1 MASEGFFSQ
10 LVDEVKKTASLLHK
24 VEDQIIRLLYC
35 DDLDESE
42 REWLFAEIMW
52 IFVLV
57 MDHCHYALHH
67 NIQNERERS
76 HRQGVKNVNVKT
88 PCAQKLKW
96 SADRMRDEQ
105 PECSLRRKNFV
116 TTHCKTIFGEHYHSD
131 QRIPDSYLKEFQ
143 ENALSLQA
151 VIEVDQA
158 GVPVKICQ
166 HNVQQC
172 PCTNKVSSLV
182 RAQKY
187 EYETPDDQRCFNPSR
202 IHFENLESVRMPVT
216 TWSETTLFNLL
227 HYFRNCTTH
236 RYFISLHKKV
246 SIFLGHTL
254 WISVPEI
261 TDLRDENNTQSFHEH
276 PLYLVLLKLFYFV
289 IGQRRKMLSIE
300 DDEFVNSRIEQC
312 KALVSKST
320 LPYPTHEMTIYIQWE
335 KIDLEEDFKPGKLH
349 NHYIKL

>member
-10 LVDEVKKTASLLHK
+10 SVDVVKRTTRLLHK
-24 VEDQIIRLLYC
+24 VEDKIMDLLRC
-35 DDLDESE
+35 DDLDELD
-42 REWLFAEIMW
+42 RELLFAEIMW
-52 IFVLV
+52 IFGLI
-57 MDHCHYALHH
+57 MDHCHYAVHH

-76 HRQGVKNVNVKT
+76 NRQGVKNVKT
-88 PCAQKLKW
+88 PYAEKMKW
-96 SADRMRDEQ
+96 SADPMRDEQ
-105 PECSLRRKNFV
+105 PECSLRRKKFV
-116 TTHCKTIFGEHYHSD
+116 TTHCKTIFGEHYQSD

-172 PCTNKVSSLV
+172 PCSNNLV

-187 EYETPDDQRCFNPSR
+187 EYDTPDDQRCFNPSR

-236 RYFISLHKKV
+236 GYFISLHKKL
-246 SIFLGHTL
+246 SPFLGETL

-276 PLYLVLLKLFYFV
+276 PLYLVLPKLFDFV
-289 IGQRRKMLSIE
+289 ICQQRKLLSIQ
-300 DDEFVNSRIEQC
+300 DDEFVNSRIGHTCETLAVIESLSRACGIYQII
-312 KALVSKST
+312 AL
-320 LPYPTHEMTIYIQWE
+320 
-335 KIDLEEDFKPGKLH
+335 
-349 NHYIKL
+349 